1 MATTR
6 TVTFEYAHPPSE
18 VAALLQDPVFL
29 RYRSESAGEHN
40 IDVRVEN
47 VSDGVRVTVA
57 REKEV
62 DVPAFAK
69 AILGSAR
76 RAVET
81 TVWRRDGE
89 RWLAQ
94 YTIDVG
100 GVPVKAGGKSVLA
113 PTARGG
119 CQYTSTF
126 EITARIPLIGGRIEA
141 FVADGLDEQLRA
153 NADRNAEALKRGQN
167 RGTRSFIEGLRD
179 DGSSQASGQG

>member
-6 TVTFEYAHPPSE
+6 TVTFDYSETPNE

-40 IDVRVEN
+40 IDVRVAEAEG
-47 VSDGVRVTVA
+47 GVRVTVA
-57 REKEV
+57 REKDV

-76 RAVET
+76 RAVEST
-81 TVWRRDGE
+81 LWRREGD

-94 YTIDVG
+94 YTIEVG

-113 PTARGG
+113 PTPRGG

-126 EITARIPLIGGRIEA
+126 EISARIPLIGGRIEA
-141 FVADGLDEQLRA
+141 FVADSLVEQLRA
-153 NADRNAEALKRGQN
+153 NAERNAEALKRAGGQ
-167 RGTRSFIEGLRD
+167 RGPHSFIEGLRD
-179 DGSSQASGQG
+179 DGAQSSEG